1 MHSLNVNFEG
11 GGLSKGFL
19 AISAHMWTHLLM
31 HNSIV
36 APKRGHT
43 GKKPFTFI
51 AVVDYSILKEKE
63 TFVLQGGN

>member
-1 MHSLNVNFEG
+1 
-11 GGLSKGFL
+11 
-19 AISAHMWTHLLM
+19 M

-63 TFVLQGGN
+63 TFVLQGGNWVEPDRKPGNTEVGVYKM